1 MVSNHFLCVL
11 ALSSHLL
18 LIFSSGGMNGYL
30 WLSERNV
37 WRSVVPSPING
48 LPTLEYNQVL

>member
-1 MVSNHFLCVL
+1 VL